1 MSRYVTLAPQTKHAF
16 SKLRQRCRGGDVS
29 ITFMR
34 KTIDIPILQVLLNII
49 IKYID
54 VDIDDSNSS
63 INFSDL
69 RILIYIY
76 MSIYVY
82 IVDGIKQIF

>member
-1 MSRYVTLAPQTKHAF
+1 
-16 SKLRQRCRGGDVS
+16 
-29 ITFMR
+29 MR
-34 KTIDIPILQVLLNII
+34 KTIDIPILKVLLNII

-69 RILIYIY
+69 RIYIY

-82 IVDGIKQIF
+82 IVDGIKKNF

>member
-1 MSRYVTLAPQTKHAF
+1 MSRYDTLAPQTKHAF

-34 KTIDIPILQVLLNII
+34 KTIDIPILKVLLNII

-69 RILIYIY
+69 RIYIY

-82 IVDGIKQIF
+82 IVDGIKKNF